1 MKYNKNFLFV
11 CFFYFPKM
19 KKWEMKM
26 GFNSFFAELH
36 FARGVASIRQQG
48 YRVVVIE
55 NHSSASV
62 APV

>member
-1 MKYNKNFLFV
+1 
-11 CFFYFPKM
+11 M

-36 FARGVASIRQQG
+36 FARGPGMYTTGGAYKHLLGGGTSIRQQG
-48 YRVVVIE
+48 CRVLVIE
-55 NHSSASV
+55 NYSSASV

>member
-1 MKYNKNFLFV
+1 
-11 CFFYFPKM
+11 M

-36 FARGVASIRQQG
+36 FARGPDMYTTGGVTSIRQQG
-48 YRVVVIE
+48 CRVLVIE
-55 NHSSASV
+55 NYSSASF